1 MLTLGS
7 QETSRPPGKNGPS
20 SGKASPKQ
28 EGGGID
34 HFSSLRG
41 IWSGARGSVRSARAN
56 GPGHESGTYG
66 MGSPRN
72 PGSACLTMRIMI
84 SKTMLDRLPFPAQ
97 PAAI

>member
-7 QETSRPPGKNGPS
+7 QETSRPPGENGPS

-41 IWSGARGSVRSARAN
+41 IWCRSRRPCEFCQSERAWARVRHQRDGIAL
-56 GPGHESGTYG
+56 ESWL
-66 MGSPRN
+66 
-72 PGSACLTMRIMI
+72 CLSCAGCRMR
-84 SKTMLDRLPFPAQ
+84 PEA
-97 PAAI
+97 